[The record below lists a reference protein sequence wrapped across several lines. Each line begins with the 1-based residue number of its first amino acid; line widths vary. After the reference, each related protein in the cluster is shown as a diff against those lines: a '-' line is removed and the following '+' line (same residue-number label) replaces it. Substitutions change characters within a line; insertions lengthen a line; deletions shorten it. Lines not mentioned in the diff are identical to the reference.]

1 MNRRP
6 SFGPRWFGA
15 IAFLIA
21 FLFPALM
28 NAQIDR
34 TKPPKP
40 SPAPDVNIGAHETF
54 LLANGMRVIVVENH
68 KQPLVSVQVKFD
80 IEPVMQG
87 DKAGYIDM
95 VGELLTSGTG
105 QRTKEEIDEAVDR
118 LGADLSGASDGIYA
132 SCLKKNFSTLFGLV
146 QDVTLDA
153 KFPDDEFE
161 KARKR
166 TLSNIQGRKDDP
178 DAIAELV
185 GRVLT
190 FNKGYPYG
198 EVATEKSVNA
208 IESKHLRAYYQ
219 RFFQPSKG
227 FIVFVGD
234 ITEQEARQ
242 LAEKAFGS
250 WTGSP
255 LSVMKN
261 GDGQEVVEG
270 LGTVLRPTKAPG
282 AYRVRRVVIVDR
294 PGAPQSVV
302 RIQFPLD
309 LKPNDPMALAG
320 QVMNT
325 ILGGGVFNARLM
337 QNLREDK
344 GYTYGAYS
352 SLESDRYCGNF
363 NAGASVR
370 TGVTDSALTEMIFEL
385 ENMRLGKVKADEL
398 ELAKSFMAGS
408 FARSLEDPRTV
419 ARFALNT
426 YLNQLPEDH
435 YTTYLKRLD
444 TISAAGVL
452 AAAERFL
459 LPDNATILVVGD
471 KDVLG
476 NKLVPLSFEGTL
488 VQYDEN
494 GDLYRERLQPVPAG
508 VTAETVLEAYFKAIG
523 GREAAQGVRSLKQV
537 MGTTTMGMPVTITQ
551 WNALPNKY
559 AMEMRSGEM
568 LLQRVACDGIRAKRS
583 GMDGE
588 HEIIEMELEELQNS
602 AAPFPELNYSK
613 LGRMTLAGIDVVD
626 GAPAYKLTMMTDMGT
641 VFHEY
646 YSVERGLKLRREEMK
661 ATEQGT
667 LTITS
672 DTKDYREVKGLL
684 FPHLIIQ
691 KGAMDM
697 TLVVTSIAL
706 NGADD
711 EKLYVVG
718 EE

>member
-6 SFGPRWFGA
+6 TIGRRIFGA
-15 IAFLIA
+15 TTFLIA
-21 FLFPALM
+21 ILSPALM

-34 TKPPKP
+34 TKPPG
-40 SPAPDVNIGAHETF
+40 SAAAPEVRLGAHETF

-87 DKAGYIDM
+87 DKAGYIDL
-95 VGELLTSGTG
+95 VGELLVSGTS
-105 QRTKEEIDEAVDR
+105 QRTKEEIDEAVDQ

-132 SCLKKNFSTLFGLV
+132 SCLKKNFNALFALV
-146 QDVTLDA
+146 QEVALDA
-153 KFPDDEFE
+153 TFPDDEFE

-166 TLSNIQGRKDDP
+166 TLSSIQSRKDDP

-198 EVATEKSVNA
+198 EVATEKTVNA
-208 IESKHLRAYYQ
+208 IQSKHLQAYYH
-219 RFFQPSKG
+219 RFFQPTNG
-227 FIVFVGD
+227 YIVFVGD

-242 LAEKAFGS
+242 LAEKSFGNWKGATIATS
-250 WTGSP
+250 
-255 LSVMKN
+255 MDA
-261 GDGQEVVEG
+261 DGQEVVEG
-270 LGTVLRPTKAPG
+270 LGVVRRPKKSPG
-282 AYRVRRVVIVDR
+282 AYKVRRVVIVDR

-302 RIQFPLD
+302 RAQFPLD

-370 TGVTDSALTEMIFEL
+370 TGVTDSALIEMIFEL
-385 ENMRLGKVKADEL
+385 ENMRLGKVKTDEL
-398 ELAKSFMAGS
+398 DLAKSFMAGS

-435 YTTYLKRLD
+435 YSTYLKRLD

-459 LPDNATILVVGD
+459 LPDNAMLVVG
-471 KDVLG
+471 
-476 NKLVPLSFEGTL
+476 
-488 VQYDEN
+488 
-494 GDLYRERLQPVPAG
+494 
-508 VTAETVLEAYFKAIG
+508 VT
-523 GREAAQGVRSLKQV
+523 
-537 MGTTTMGMPVTITQ
+537 
-551 WNALPNKY
+551 
-559 AMEMRSGEM
+559 
-568 LLQRVACDGIRAKRS
+568 
-583 GMDGE
+583 
-588 HEIIEMELEELQNS
+588 
-602 AAPFPELNYSK
+602 
-613 LGRMTLAGIDVVD
+613 RMCW
-626 GAPAYKLTMMTDMGT
+626 
-641 VFHEY
+641 
-646 YSVERGLKLRREEMK
+646 
-661 ATEQGT
+661 ATNW
-667 LTITS
+667 S
-672 DTKDYREVKGLL
+672 R
-684 FPHLIIQ
+684 
-691 KGAMDM
+691 
-697 TLVVTSIAL
+697 
-706 NGADD
+706 
-711 EKLYVVG
+711 
-718 EE
+718 